1 MVQTMAHAFVLAC
14 AIVGVSAGG
23 GLHDATRV
31 GIDAAAAVSMVVST
45 QEPEGVCIRN
55 VSGRLSASLTAS
67 VSNAP
72 RPHILLLMFDD
83 MGFNDMG
90 KFSSP
95 EADTLGNAYQPF
107 TPLFDEVSIARGSV
121 RSDFLVRSPRSHHS
135 HLTS

>member
-1 MVQTMAHAFVLAC
+1 MAHAFVLAC
-14 AIVGVSAGG
+14 AVVGVSAGG

-31 GIDAAAAVSMVVST
+31 GIDAAAAVSMVVSS

-55 VSGRLSASLTAS
+55 ASGISASLTAS

-107 TPLFDEVSIARGSV
+107 TPLFDEVSTARGSV
-121 RSDFLVRSPRSHHS
+121 RSGLSA
-135 HLTS
+135 